1 MTRAGLAIRPGSHPI
16 TPVML
21 GDAKLAVEMARRML
35 EHGIYV
41 IGFAYPVVPK
51 GAARIRVQLSAAHS
65 TDDVDRAIAAFA
77 TVGKELGVV
86 S

>member
-1 MTRAGLAIRPGSHPI
+1 
-16 TPVML
+16 ML
-21 GDAKLAVEMARRML
+21 GDARLAVDMAQRL
-35 EHGIYV
+35 LGHGIYV
-41 IGFAYPVVPK
+41 IGFAFPVVPK

-65 TDDVDRAIAAFA
+65 DDDIDRAIAAFA